1 MKQLQ
6 GFVRRAAAL
15 VLAAVL
21 FACNCWLSGMI
32 GLGVMTCVY
41 AAFSLLLFRGTVM
54 MRLFWP
60 AFCSVLFF
68 SIDFIYSSALLMFFP
83 TIDPYTY
90 FSEQS
95 AFFMVNTLA
104 TRLLIATA
112 VVLVTRKA
120 FRLTLSWRNWM
131 LSVFIPA
138 VSGVIMLLLEPNFM
152 VPGVNDGLF
161 LLVAV
166 LLFLVNI
173 LCLWQTV
180 SISRYTAM
188 AARQEAELKL
198 KGLEDTQYQN
208 LLDTH
213 KTLMGWRHDFFNHLS
228 VIGQMIQTGRGDE
241 ALGYIEALR
250 DKTNESSTMVNSGNL
265 AVDSILNAK
274 LPAARENGIRVSLRL
289 EVPKMKTDPVDL
301 CTLLGNLWDNAF
313 EANMYLENHSERFIR
328 LTVRPSDFFCSI
340 HMENP
345 VAPGREEQAESH
357 ESTKHLPGHGLGV
370 GQIKKTVQKYDGVY
384 SLRLAQPGRFVVD
397 LLLPIDAA
405 APVEQVF
412 VWESAKEALV

>member
-1 MKQLQ
+1 MLALRDDRPWCDD
-6 GFVRRAAAL
+6 VRLRRVFAFAL
-15 VLAAVL
+15 SGNGDDAPVLARILLGTLFFNRLHIQQRAFDVFSDDRPVYLFFGTVGILHGQYACHEAAHCHGRGACHTQGVPSHAFLAELDAV
-21 FACNCWLSGMI
+21 CVHPSGERRY
-32 GLGVMTCVY
+32 Y
-41 AAFSLLLFRGTVM
+41 AAFGTE
-54 MRLFWP
+54 FYG
-60 AFCSVLFF
+60 AG
-68 SIDFIYSSALLMFFP
+68 
-83 TIDPYTY
+83 
-90 FSEQS
+90 SE
-95 AFFMVNTLA
+95 
-104 TRLLIATA
+104 
-112 VVLVTRKA
+112 
-120 FRLTLSWRNWM
+120 
-131 LSVFIPA
+131 
-138 VSGVIMLLLEPNFM
+138 
-152 VPGVNDGLF
+152 GLF

-241 ALGYIEALR
+241 ALGYIAALR
-250 DKTNESSTMVNSGNL
+250 DNTYESSTMVNSGNL

-328 LTVRPSDFFCSI
+328 LTVRPSDFFFSI